1 MSRRCLQALLL
12 AAALALSACGA
23 AKEDKAPNQAATLL
37 LDFQPNAVHTGI
49 YTAVARGY
57 DDALGV
63 NLDIRV
69 PSDSTDA
76 VKLLVARRARLAIL
90 DIHDLAIARERGRDL
105 VGVMAIVQQP
115 LAAILALPSVKTP
128 RDLEGRRVG
137 VTGLPSDDAVLRS
150 IVSGSGGDASRTR
163 PTTIGFNAV
172 HTGIYTAV
180 ARGYDT
186 ALGVT
191 LRVRVPGD
199 STDAVKLLVAGT
211 ADLAVLDIHDLAL
224 ARERGRDL
232 VGVMALVQTPLAAV
246 LASPQI
252 RSPRELEGRRVGVT
266 GLPSDD
272 AVLRSI
278 VKGAGG
284 DPRKVDSTTIGFTA
298 VRSVLTGRV
307 AAATGFWNA
316 EGVALRA
323 RRPQIREFRVDDFGA
338 PAYPELV
345 LAVTRETLQD
355 RPAVVRATVAALARG
370 YEEVLSDP
378 ENGVSALVEAV
389 DGLDRA
395 QVGRELDAV
404 SPSFTAGARGF
415 GELNRPRL
423 DEWARWE
430 KRFGITE
437 REPEVGLAFDGRYV
451 PAPGRD

>member
-1 MSRRCLQALLL
+1 MSRPRLLCALLL
-12 AAALALSACGA
+12 VLATLGGCSAD
-23 AKEDKAPNQAATLL
+23 ETERAPNVDATLL
-37 LDFQPNAVHTGI
+37 LDFQPNAVHTGV

-57 DDALGV
+57 D
-63 NLDIRV
+63 R
-69 PSDSTDA
+69 
-76 VKLLVARRARLAIL
+76 
-90 DIHDLAIARERGRDL
+90 
-105 VGVMAIVQQP
+105 
-115 LAAILALPSVKTP
+115 
-128 RDLEGRRVG
+128 
-137 VTGLPSDDAVLRS
+137 
-150 IVSGSGGDASRTR
+150 
-163 PTTIGFNAV
+163 
-172 HTGIYTAV
+172 
-180 ARGYDT
+180 

-191 LRVRVPGD
+191 LRVRVPTD
-199 STDAVKLLVAGT
+199 STDAVKLLAAET

-232 VGVMALVQTPLAAV
+232 VGVMALVQTPLAAI
-246 LASPQI
+246 LASPAI

-284 DPRKVDSTTIGFTA
+284 DPDQVDSTTIGFTA

-307 AAATGFWNA
+307 AAATGFWNV
-316 EGVALRA
+316 EGVALRE
-323 RRPQIREFRVDDFGA
+323 RRPRIREFRVDDFGA

-355 RPAVVRATVAALARG
+355 RPALVRATVEALARG
-370 YEEVLSDP
+370 YEEVISDP

-415 GELNRPRL
+415 GELHRGRL
-423 DEWARWE
+423 EAWARWE
-430 KRFGITE
+430 KQFGITRE
-437 REPEVGLAFDGRYV
+437 EPEVGLAFDGRYV
-451 PAPGRD
+451 PEPGRD